1 MNEPKKTAPP
11 ADLPEAK
18 IRRARPAWLLWL
30 IPLGAAAL
38 CIWFLYRDFIATG
51 PKITIYFQNAEGLDP
66 GNTAVKY
73 RGAEVGIIKSLALT
87 PDHQRVKV
95 TARLISSAK
104 DLAKAG
110 TLYWIVRP
118 EVKVGAIS
126 GLRTIISGEYVA
138 VQPGNGPATNTFAGV
153 EKEPTQEEPKSLTI
167 TLLSPNLGSIQGQS
181 PVFYRGI
188 QVGEVLQYQLGSDAQ
203 EVVIQARIHA
213 DYAPLI
219 RMNTKFWNAGG
230 INVRLS
236 LFHGA
241 EFAAESPQTLLTG
254 GIEFSTPPNLEAPAT
269 NGIAFRLYE
278 KPDETWK
285 TWTPAIKLHL
295 PQQSA
300 QTPAL
305 PNLPLK

>member
-1 MNEPKKTAPP
+1 MNESEKSAPP
-11 ADLPEAK
+11 SDLPKAK
-18 IRRARPAWLLWL
+18 IRKGRPAWLLWL
-30 IPLGAAAL
+30 IPLGAVAL
-38 CIWFLYRDFIATG
+38 CLWFLYRDFIATG

-66 GNTAVKY
+66 GNTSIKY
-73 RGAEVGIIKSLALT
+73 RGAEVGIVKSLELT

-118 EVKVGAIS
+118 ELKVGAIS

-138 VQPGNGPATNTFAGV
+138 VQPGNGPGTNVFAGV
-153 EKEPTQEEPKSLTI
+153 ESEPTPDEPKAINI
-167 TLLSPNLGSIQGQS
+167 TLLAPSLSSIQVKS
-181 PVFYRGI
+181 PIFYRGI
-188 QVGEVLQYQLGSDAQ
+188 QVGEVLQYQLGLDAQ
-203 EVVIQARIHA
+203 EAVIRARIHA
-213 DYAPLI
+213 NYAPLI

-241 EFAAESPQTLLTG
+241 EIAAESPQTLVTG
-254 GIEFSTPPNLEAPAT
+254 GIEFATPPELEAAAT
-269 NGIAFRLYE
+269 NGIVFRLYE
-278 KPDETWK
+278 KPEDIWK

-295 PQQSA
+295 SEQAP
-300 QTPAL
+300 QTPR
-305 PNLPLK
+305 PQKLPLK